1 MWSLLALVTSS
12 VSFADARPAVPEP
25 GPTFDVV
32 SVKVNEQGGGPYP
45 QALPG
50 RLILTYYS
58 VQDLVALAYG
68 LRTEQVVG
76 KSFSERY
83 PPPRPV

>member
-1 MWSLLALVTSS
+1 MSQVACLPEGVSNRGGQAGLWITRWSLVALITSS
-12 VSFADARPAVPEP
+12 VSFAEAQLVVPEP

-32 SVKVNEQGGGPYP
+32 SVKVNKQGGGPYP

-58 VQDLVALAYG
+58 AQDLVALA
-68 LRTEQVVG
+68 
-76 KSFSERY
+76 
-83 PPPRPV
+83 